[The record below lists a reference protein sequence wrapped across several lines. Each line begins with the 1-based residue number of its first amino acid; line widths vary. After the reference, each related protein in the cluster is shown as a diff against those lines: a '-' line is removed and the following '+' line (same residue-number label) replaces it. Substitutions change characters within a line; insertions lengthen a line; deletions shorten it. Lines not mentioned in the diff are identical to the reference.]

1 MRDRFP
7 LAMLTGVLFLGVLGV
22 WISRG
27 AARGSFA
34 DVLSTFRAEPDGAR
48 GLYLFAE
55 ASTLPVER
63 VKQSFE
69 VIDPGAQLVLLAV
82 DLAEDEGRRL
92 HLFDDDD
99 DKKLDQPLE
108 KKDDDQRKRGSNS
121 FRAPEVSAS
130 EREKLLGAVRDG
142 ATLIYVPW
150 GAHDNPLLRALDVKL
165 HPAEKG
171 LGLRTLVPAQPTPW
185 TRGVE
190 RVEANVQAYLE
201 LPPLHTAIL
210 VDSRLEEPVAA
221 AVTYGQGQ
229 VIIIGAPELAMNK
242 ALARADNARF
252 WRSLLSTVGQKGK
265 LVFDEY
271 HHGFTGERSLGEFAA
286 RYGLQFA
293 LLQLLLGVGF
303 WALALRR
310 FGRPRN
316 PAQDVRIGATDALSA
331 TSRLYREGKHHAHA
345 GQAIVKGVAQE
356 LGALAGTGARAE
368 PREVAQALK
377 ARGRTELGAGLDALI
392 SHGGHCASDA
402 DVNELAQRAAGLRRQ
417 VRTRKSGPAPLKTSP
432 KEQR

>member
-55 ASTLPVER
+55 ASKIPVER
-63 VKQSFE
+63 VKQSFA
-69 VIDPGAQLVLLAV
+69 VIEAGAQPVLLAV
-82 DLAEDEGRRL
+82 DLEEDEGRGV

-99 DKKLDQPLE
+99 KKIDQPLE
-108 KKDDDQRKRGSNS
+108 KKDDDERKRGSNA
-121 FRAPEVSAS
+121 FRSPGISSS

-165 HPAEKG
+165 HPGEKG

-201 LPPLHTAIL
+201 LPPLHTPIL
-210 VDSRLEEPVAA
+210 IDSKLEEPVAA

-252 WRSLLSTVGQKGK
+252 WRSLLWTVGQKGK

-271 HHGFTGERSLGEFAA
+271 HHGFTGERSLGEFAG

-331 TSRLYREGKHHAHA
+331 TSRLYLEGKHHAHA

-356 LGALAGTGARAE
+356 LGVLAGTGARAE

-377 ARGRTELGAGLDALI
+377 ARGRGELGVGLDDLI
-392 SHGGHCASDA
+392 SHGGHCNSDA
-402 DVNELAQRAAGLRRQ
+402 DVQDLAQRAAGLRRQ
-417 VRTRKSGPAPLKTSP
+417 VRTRKSGVAPQKTSP